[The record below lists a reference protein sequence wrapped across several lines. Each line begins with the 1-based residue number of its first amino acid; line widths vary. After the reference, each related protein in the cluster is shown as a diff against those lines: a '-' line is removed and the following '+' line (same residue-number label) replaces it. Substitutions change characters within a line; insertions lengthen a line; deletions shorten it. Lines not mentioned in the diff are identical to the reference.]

1 MLTDAPTTTKAVT
14 LERSLNLRAVVLFG
28 LAYLAPMIVL
38 GTFGV
43 LAMKT
48 NGTAPTGYLLAL
60 VALLFTARSY
70 GKMSARFP
78 VAGSAYTYTRR
89 AIDSRAGFLVGW
101 AVLLDYLFLPMVIWL
116 IGAAFLSAKF
126 PGVPKWTWIVGF
138 IIITSILNVI
148 GIKAAANVT
157 MLLMIFQVL
166 VLAFFVALS
175 LTHVFHTGG
184 AGALVSSTPFLNPRT
199 TISAVSAGA
208 ALAAYSFLGFD
219 AITTLTEETIEPK
232 KTIPR
237 AIMLVLLIGGGIFL
251 VVTYSTQLVHPGGT
265 FPDVNSAAFTIAKT
279 IGGDLFSSVFLAGLV
294 VTQFA
299 SGLAAQTAVA
309 RLLYAMGRDS
319 VLPKRIFGYV
329 HPRFHTPAINVLVSG
344 VVGLIALKLDVA
356 TSTSFI
362 NFGAFSAFTCVNLCV
377 IAMFIRQRREHGPSQ
392 RFVPNVVFPA
402 IGAVIDVY
410 LLLHLD
416 GKAKLLGIIWLSC
429 GVLYLAMLT
438 RGFRR
443 PPPEMESAED

>member
-1 MLTDAPTTTKAVT
+1 MLQ
-14 LERSLNLRAVVLFG
+14 RSLDLRSVVLFG

-48 NGTAPTGYLLAL
+48 NGTVPTGYLLAL
-60 VALLFTARSY
+60 VALFFTARSY

-101 AVLLDYLFLPMVIWL
+101 AVLLDYFLLPMVIWL
-116 IGAAFLSAKF
+116 IGAAAFLSAKF
-126 PGVPKWTWIVGF
+126 PAVPKWTWIV
-138 IIITSILNVI
+138 
-148 GIKAAANVT
+148 
-157 MLLMIFQVL
+157 
-166 VLAFFVALS
+166 
-175 LTHVFHTGG
+175 
-184 AGALVSSTPFLNPRT
+184 
-199 TISAVSAGA
+199 
-208 ALAAYSFLGFD
+208 
-219 AITTLTEETIEPK
+219 
-232 KTIPR
+232 
-237 AIMLVLLIGGGIFL
+237 GGGIFL

-265 FPDVNSAAFTIAKT
+265 FPAVSSAAFTIAKI
-279 IGGDLFSSVFLAGLV
+279 IGGYLFSSLFLAGLV

-299 SGLAAQTAVA
+299 SGLSAQSAVA

-319 VLPKRIFGYV
+319 VLPKRIFGYLQ
-329 HPRFHTPAINVLVSG
+329 PRFHTPAINVVLSG

-402 IGAVIDVY
+402 IGAVVDVY

-416 GKAKLLGIIWLSC
+416 GKAKLLGVIWLSC
-429 GVLYLAMLT
+429 GVLYLTYLT

-443 PPPEMESAED
+443 PPPEMEAAEE